1 MTGTFKRFTP
11 DEKDFIKEYA
21 PGHSRAE
28 ITEALNKRFDANRS
42 ITSVDNYIQRNK
54 IRTGYIK
61 GHEYTSEELVFLR
74 NYVPGRFLSDITVA
88 FNRRFDLNVNET
100 SLAACLTRNNIKSGV
115 ARFTTD
121 QISKRAKP
129 IGTERKQNNYIYIK
143 TEDGWH
149 SKQQVLYEEVYGKV
163 QEHSMVIFLDG
174 NSDNFDIDNLMAI
187 DKRINVIM
195 NIYKLPRNSK
205 EQTIASIQTAALIAG
220 IIDAKERA
228 KEKNHDT

>member
-61 GHEYTSEELVFLR
+61 GHEYTSEELDFLR

-143 TEDGWH
+143 TEDGGIPNN
-149 SKQQVLYEEVYGKV
+149 KYYTKKY
-163 QEHSMVIFLDG
+163 
-174 NSDNFDIDNLMAI
+174 MA
-187 DKRINVIM
+187 KFKN
-195 NIYKLPRNSK
+195 
-205 EQTIASIQTAALIAG
+205 TAW
-220 IIDAKERA
+220 
-228 KEKNHDT
+228 

>member
-61 GHEYTSEELVFLR
+61 GHEYTSEELDFLR

-88 FNRRFDLNVNET
+88 FNRRFGSNKK
-100 SLAACLTRNNIKSGV
+100 IK
-115 ARFTTD
+115 
-121 QISKRAKP
+121 
-129 IGTERKQNNYIYIK
+129 
-143 TEDGWH
+143 
-149 SKQQVLYEEVYGKV
+149 
-163 QEHSMVIFLDG
+163 
-174 NSDNFDIDNLMAI
+174 
-187 DKRINVIM
+187 
-195 NIYKLPRNSK
+195 
-205 EQTIASIQTAALIAG
+205 
-220 IIDAKERA
+220 
-228 KEKNHDT
+228 

>member
-54 IRTGYIK
+54 I
-61 GHEYTSEELVFLR
+61 
-74 NYVPGRFLSDITVA
+74 
-88 FNRRFDLNVNET
+88 
-100 SLAACLTRNNIKSGV
+100 
-115 ARFTTD
+115 
-121 QISKRAKP
+121 
-129 IGTERKQNNYIYIK
+129 
-143 TEDGWH
+143 
-149 SKQQVLYEEVYGKV
+149 
-163 QEHSMVIFLDG
+163 
-174 NSDNFDIDNLMAI
+174 
-187 DKRINVIM
+187 NVIM

-220 IIDAKERA
+220 IIDAKERV

>member
-1 MTGTFKRFTP
+1 MTGTLKRFTQ

-61 GHEYTSEELVFLR
+61 GHEYTSEELDFLR

-115 ARFTTD
+115 A
-121 QISKRAKP
+121 